1 MSDTATYSQREDGQ
15 LKAIIGK
22 SRCGKTAL
30 AHEIMEGVPRILA
43 WDPQGQIGMNPGFE
57 NFRDLRALVKRV
69 QRNEEDHSPMKL
81 AFQFG
86 TKDRFNT
93 FARIA
98 YAWGVQGPGLV
109 MIDEIGDV
117 VSAGNPGPAWGT
129 LVRAGLKY
137 EINLV
142 AMTQRPQRVD
152 KDVTDNATELVVF
165 HQGKMAASWLQQNE
179 GVPLDKI
186 PTEKYRYFVR
196 RDDEW
201 SGPFTTKQI

>member
-1 MSDTATYSQREDGQ
+1 MSEQNYSTREDGQ
-15 LKAIIGK
+15 LKVIIGK
-22 SRCGKTAL
+22 SRCGKTSL
-30 AHEIMEGVPRILA
+30 LHEIMKGVPRILA

-57 NFRDLRALVKRV
+57 NYRDLHSLVKRV
-69 QRNEEDHSPMKL
+69 QRDSEDASPMKL

-86 TKDRFNT
+86 TPAQFNA

-109 MIDEIGDV
+109 PIEEIGDV
-117 VSAGNPGPAWGT
+117 VTAGNPGEAWGK

-137 EINLV
+137 GINLV
-142 AMTQRPQRVD
+142 ALTQRPQRVD
-152 KDVTDNATELVVF
+152 KDVTDNATELVIF
-165 HQGKMAASWLQQNE
+165 HQGSTAATWLQKNE

-186 PTEKYRYFVR
+186 PTEKYQYFVR
-196 RDDEW
+196 RDDEY